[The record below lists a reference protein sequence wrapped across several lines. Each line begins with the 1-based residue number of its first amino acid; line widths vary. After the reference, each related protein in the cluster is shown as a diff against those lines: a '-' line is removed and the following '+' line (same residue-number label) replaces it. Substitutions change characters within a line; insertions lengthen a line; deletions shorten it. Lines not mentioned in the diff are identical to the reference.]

1 MNSKDKAFLNKFCV
15 KESSILFVLE
25 NFGATGFSTMGG
37 LGWYSPYQWKN
48 DQISTY
54 QSPLNQILHFPIK
67 PLPPTNVTTGIFP
80 IYFFQGLSFLHLEM
94 TLPFAELC
102 YALAEKLSFF
112 CHHNFMKKGHSKLSK
127 NETENIP

>member
-37 LGWYSPYQWKN
+37 LGWYSPINEKMTKFPP
-48 DQISTY
+48 IRVPSTKFF
-54 QSPLNQILHFPIK
+54 HFPIK
-67 PLPPTNVTTGIFP
+67 PLPPTNVTTGIFR
-80 IYFFQGLSFLHLEM
+80 IYFFQGLSFLHLEI
-94 TLPFAELC
+94 TLPFAELY

-112 CHHNFMKKGHSKLSK
+112 CHHNLMRKGHSKLSK